1 MNYLTY
7 IFSGMV
13 FLSPIVSQ
21 ANEIKMTGF
30 VTAEFRNFVSN
41 HQFDGQFNGT
51 QSSLIVQPEFRSE
64 MINGTEQ
71 YNFVP
76 FIRLDS
82 HDDARTHGDIRELY
96 WQHNDDQWTLLVG
109 VNRVFW
115 GVVESNHLADIIN
128 QTDLVE
134 DVDGKEKLGQP
145 MINLVSQKDWGDLS
159 FYVMPWFRERTF
171 PSKEGRLRSE
181 SVIANKVAYESS
193 SGEQH
198 VDLSL
203 RYSHYIGDWDFGM
216 YYFKGTSREPRFLL
230 NGSGTQLVAY
240 YDQIDQIGTDIQL
253 TNGAWLWKFEGI
265 IRSQNDNQF
274 GAVVGGFEY
283 TLYQIFNSSSDLGI
297 LLEYMNDQ
305 RNNDP
310 AKSPPTEFD
319 NDVFLAARLA
329 INDTNDSELLAGV
342 IIDRKDSSKI
352 LSIEAKRRLNN
363 NWKIEVEGRW
373 FLNVENNASLYQ
385 LKNDNYLSL
394 RLARYF

>member
-51 QSSLIVQPEFRSE
+51 QSSLIVQPEF
-64 MINGTEQ
+64 
-71 YNFVP
+71 
-76 FIRLDS
+76 
-82 HDDARTHGDIRELY
+82 
-96 WQHNDDQWTLLVG
+96 
-109 VNRVFW
+109 FW

-230 NGSGTQLVAY
+230 NGSGTQLGAY

-319 NDVFLAARLA
+319 DDVFLAARLA